1 MKLRRCPAGKASSSG
16 DADPKLLDRQV
27 LHACTLQER
36 GPTRLGAHVAHCLC
50 RPSGVTVRMC
60 RPSCLLP
67 KIAAGWPHIRCTKP
81 PGACAC
87 CWLSVSLSHTH
98 THARARIFLAMSES
112 EAAVND
118 LDVAAAWAAADVAAN
133 EALVQVHD
141 PEIAAGSVPK
151 SHLIAAAHRL
161 APDIERVVQEMA
173 AAGEP
178 VAGPHMQA
186 ALAEL
191 GSDASD
197 SSDSDSDSS
206 SAAGAAVGLGADD
219 GSDAGSECSSD
230 EGDEAGLAAGAER
243 DDDDGPAMPPRTEHE
258 LAPSEVQAL
267 ATAVPQDA
275 PVLPAGTVMH
285 ASLNEGSVVIAA
297 DPSAGPLAEQSVLV
311 LDNKAIVGQVD
322 EVFGSV
328 TAPMYVVRLLPA
340 QITGTP
346 TSAGIVNVPMGT
358 GERLAFAGSGVIQL
372 QAQAAAAPAP
382 APSTGQAGGES
393 AAAAFGQYGDSD
405 SEDET
410 GPAAAEALPVPSGT
424 LAYAHISTVTAGK
437 PVLAV
442 VPLAAR
448 VQVDACRVRGSDASN
463 AHNEEPAADELDYS
477 DDEAEQLARRA
488 RRAAARAAAGHGPA
502 KSASQTADAPAAA
515 TAGALARNTTRRGT
529 RRGKRKQSGPSSLP
543 ADMLAAA
550 QAAAHAQAPPAP
562 AVQHTGAPAGVH
574 PYAAAAM
581 VGTAGMGPGPSGL
594 IPGLAAPSNAPMHPH
609 VGQLH
614 HTIASQQA
622 AMFAMSAQ
630 LHNMQIQLQAAQA
643 AAARATQAAGAE
655 AATPASQPDSQAPA
669 SPGTSQP
676 PPHKP
681 A

>member
-1 MKLRRCPAGKASSSG
+1 
-16 DADPKLLDRQV
+16 
-27 LHACTLQER
+27 
-36 GPTRLGAHVAHCLC
+36 
-50 RPSGVTVRMC
+50 
-60 RPSCLLP
+60 
-67 KIAAGWPHIRCTKP
+67 
-81 PGACAC
+81 
-87 CWLSVSLSHTH
+87 
-98 THARARIFLAMSES
+98 MSES

-133 EALVQVHD
+133 EALVQVYD

-151 SHLIAAAHRL
+151 SHLIAASQRL

-178 VAGPHMQA
+178 VAGPHMQV
-186 ALAEL
+186 ALAEP
-191 GSDASD
+191 GPDASD
-197 SSDSDSDSS
+197 SSHSDSDSS
-206 SAAGAAVGLGADD
+206 SAAGGVVGVGADD

-230 EGDEAGLAAGAER
+230 DEAGLAAGAEQ
-243 DDDDGPAMPPRTEHE
+243 DDDEDGRAALPRTEHE

-311 LDNKAIVGQVD
+311 LENKAIVGQVD

-346 TSAGIVNVPMGT
+346 TSAGIVHVPMGT

-372 QAQAAAAPAP
+372 QAQAARAPST

-410 GPAAAEALPVPSGT
+410 EPAAAEALAVPSGA

-463 AHNEEPAADELDYS
+463 VHNEEPAADELDYS
-477 DDEAEQLARRA
+477 DDEAEQMARRA

-502 KSASQTADAPAAA
+502 SKAASQAADAPAAA
-515 TAGALARNTTRRGT
+515 TAAAPARNTTRRGT

-550 QAAAHAQAPPAP
+550 RAAAHAQAPPAP
-562 AVQHTGAPAGVH
+562 EVQHAGAPAAVH
-574 PYAAAAM
+574 PYAAMAS
-581 VGTAGMGPGPSGL
+581 TAGMGPGPSGL
-594 IPGLAAPSNAPMHPH
+594 IPGLAAPSNVPMHPH
-609 VGQLH
+609 MGQLH

-630 LHNMQIQLQAAQA
+630 LHSMQIQLQAAQA
-643 AAARATQAAGAE
+643 AAARATQAASTE
-655 AATPASQPDSQAPA
+655 AATPASQPGSQAPA
-669 SPGTSQP
+669 SPGTSQSP
-676 PPHKP
+676 QHKP